1 MTKEYRATWSD
12 LYGDR
17 SKSLFARHQDTNHR
31 ISARKF
37 YSLSGDN
44 QYEREGYVLMTTRKP
59 PAEPRTEPLFEKEE
73 EA

>member
-1 MTKEYRATWSD
+1 MNKECRATWSD
-12 LYGDR
+12 LYGAR

-31 ISARKF
+31 ISARQF

-59 PAEPRTEPLFEKEE
+59 ESEGQRPDLFD
-73 EA
+73 